1 MDNPVQTSGIGNR
14 RNSVGTCYIV
24 IPAGVDRESYVTNC
38 YRNGRVSVLFEDGSF
53 MPNIP
58 IGLSILKDVDFPLEI
73 KQLGSQLIY
82 NTMPL
87 HNQPIIVDRILKDDE
102 SNDLVENQFK
112 LEKHTDS
119 GSVSISGIAKDG
131 NLFINVDGKAGDG
144 GKIYVNAGNDNSTGG
159 VIVNLKGDLQAELQ
173 DMVLNILKGLNIESK
188 EDININSEEDINLV
202 PDKKV
207 NLGDGAEPILK
218 GDETVVELD
227 KAQTYVNLLEFA
239 TQTGLVALDALIP
252 GTSAA
257 FIATMATG
265 TKPNYSNSKSDKS
278 FTE

>member
-1 MDNPVQTSGIGNR
+1 MGNNSVQTSGLGNNR
-14 RNSVGTCYIV
+14 YAIGTCYIV
-24 IPAGVDRESYVTNC
+24 IPAGVDRDSYVTNC
-38 YRNGRVSVLFEDGSF
+38 YRNGRVSVQCEDGSF
-53 MPNIP
+53 IPNIP
-58 IGLSILKDVDFPLEI
+58 IGLSILKDVDFPDDI

-144 GKIYVNAGNDNSTGG
+144 GKIYIDVGNDDNSGG
-159 VIVNLKGDLQAELQ
+159 IILNLKGDLQAELQ
-173 DMVLNILKGLNIESK
+173 DMVLNILKGLNITTK
-188 EDININSEEDINLV
+188 EDINIDSE
-202 PDKKV
+202 KKI
-207 NLGDGAEPILK
+207 NLGDGNEPMLL
-218 GDETVVELD
+218 GDT
-227 KAQTYVNLLEFA
+227 
-239 TQTGLVALDALIP
+239 TQSEINKSNTLVQSLVTIINGTPIPEPGSGSPSALQAAL
-252 GTSAA
+252 AA
-257 FIATMATG
+257 AIIGQSLGDFSQI
-265 TKPNYSNSKSDKS
+265 KSEKS